1 MQKHKKIEHVEVR
14 PDMKV
19 EELVREMDKSGV
31 FSAGRLA
38 EAVDIYQNMIEDG
51 ATIFMGV
58 GGALVPGGLRQV
70 LVKAIS
76 DDLVDIIATTG
87 ANVTHDLIESF
98 GGHHLRGEPMV
109 DDAKLRR
116 RGISRIYDAYVP
128 QRAFELFEDRIQP
141 MLAEV
146 TKVNTRISSMR
157 LLREIGLR
165 LDDRSSFLGAAARH
179 EVPVFAPA
187 LADSIL
193 GLQAWLYSQDHELI
207 IDSLLDVREMVELA
221 GKAEKPGAVLLGGG
235 VPKNFV
241 LQSML
246 LTSHAFEYAIQIT
259 MDRPEPGGLSGA
271 TLEEAK
277 SWGKVSPGARLVTV
291 IGDATVI
298 FPLLITA
305 LLGRLHR

>member
-1 MQKHKKIEHVEVR
+1 MSK
-14 PDMKV
+14 KV
-19 EELVREMDKSGV
+19 EHFKIGPKMRVSELIDSMGKSGV

-38 EAVDIYQNMIEDG
+38 EAVGTYQEMIEND

-70 LVKAIS
+70 LVKVIS
-76 DDLVDIIATTG
+76 DGLVDVIVTTG

-98 GGHHLRGEPMV
+98 GGSHLRGEPMV

-116 RGISRIYDAYVP
+116 QGISRIYDAYVP
-128 QRAFELFEDRIQP
+128 QKAFELFEDRIQP
-141 MLAEV
+141 MLEDV
-146 TKVNTRISSMR
+146 TKVEQRMSSAK

-165 LDDRSSFLGAAARH
+165 LKDRKSILGAAARH
-179 EVPVFAPA
+179 EVPVFTPA
-187 LADSIL
+187 IADSIL

-207 IDSLLDVREMVELA
+207 IDGLLDVREMVELA
-221 GKAEKPGAVLLGGG
+221 GKAEKPGAVILGGG

-246 LTSHAFEYAIQIT
+246 LTPHAFEYAIQIT

-277 SWGKVSPGARLVTV
+277 SWGKVSPDARLVTV

-298 FPLLITA
+298 FPLLITG
-305 LLGRLHR
+305 LLGRLGK

>member
-1 MQKHKKIEHVEVR
+1 MMHKKIEHIKIESIMQVG
-14 PDMKV
+14 
-19 EELVREMDKSGV
+19 ELVDRMDKSGV

-38 EAVDIYQNMIEDG
+38 EAVDIYRDMVDDG
-51 ATIFMGV
+51 STIFMGV
-58 GGALVPGGLRQV
+58 GGALVPGGLRRV
-70 LVKAIS
+70 LTKAIS
-76 DDLVDIIATTG
+76 NDLVDVMVTTG

-116 RGISRIYDAYVP
+116 QGVSRIYDVYVP
-128 QRAFELFEDRIQP
+128 QKAFELFEDRIQP

-146 TKVNTRISSMR
+146 TKVDAYVSSAR

-165 LDDRSSFLGAAARH
+165 LDDRNSFLRAAARH

-207 IDSLLDVREMVELA
+207 IDSLLDVREIVELA
-221 GKAEKPGAVLLGGG
+221 GKAKKPGAVLLGGG
-235 VPKNFV
+235 VSKNFV
-241 LQSML
+241 FQSML

-277 SWGKVSPGARLVTV
+277 SWGKVSPDARLVTV

-305 LLGRLHR
+305 LLGRLRK

>member
-1 MQKHKKIEHVEVR
+1 MHKKIEHVKIEPTMRVG
-14 PDMKV
+14 
-19 EELVREMDKSGV
+19 ELVDRMDKSGV

-38 EAVDIYQNMIEDG
+38 EAVDIYQGMVEGG

-70 LVKAIS
+70 LVKAIF
-76 DDLVDIIATTG
+76 DDLVDVIVTTG
-87 ANVTHDLIESF
+87 ANLTHDLIESF

-116 RGISRIYDAYVP
+116 QGISRIYDAYVP

-146 TKVNTRISSMR
+146 TKVNTRMSSAR
-157 LLREIGLR
+157 LLREIGLH
-165 LDDRSSFLGAAARH
+165 LGDRNSFLSAAAKH

-187 LADSIL
+187 IADSIL

-277 SWGKVSPGARLVTV
+277 SWGKVSPNARLVTV

-305 LLGRLHR
+305 LLGRLRK

>member
-1 MQKHKKIEHVEVR
+1 MSK
-14 PDMKV
+14 KV
-19 EELVREMDKSGV
+19 EHFKIGPKMRVSELIDSMGKSGV

-38 EAVDIYQNMIEDG
+38 EAVGTYQEMIEND

-70 LVKAIS
+70 LVKVIS
-76 DDLVDIIATTG
+76 DGLVDAIVTTG

-98 GGHHLRGEPMV
+98 GGSHLRGEPMV

-116 RGISRIYDAYVP
+116 QGISRIYDAYVP
-128 QRAFELFEDRIQP
+128 QKAFELFEDRIQP
-141 MLAEV
+141 MLEDV
-146 TKVNTRISSMR
+146 TKVEQRMSSAK

-165 LDDRSSFLGAAARH
+165 LKDRKSILMAAAMH
-179 EVPVFAPA
+179 EVPVFTPA
-187 LADSIL
+187 IADSIL

-207 IDSLLDVREMVELA
+207 IDGLLDVREMVELA
-221 GKAEKPGAVLLGGG
+221 GKAEKPGAVILGGG

-246 LTSHAFEYAIQIT
+246 LTPHAFEYAIQIT

-277 SWGKVSPGARLVTV
+277 SWGKVSPDARLVTV

-298 FPLLITA
+298 FPLLITG
-305 LLGRLHR
+305 LLGRLGK

>member
-1 MQKHKKIEHVEVR
+1 MHKKIEHVKIEPTMRVG
-14 PDMKV
+14 
-19 EELVREMDKSGV
+19 ELVDRMDKSGV

-38 EAVDIYQNMIEDG
+38 EAADIYQGMVEGG

-70 LVKAIS
+70 LVRAIS
-76 DDLVDIIATTG
+76 DDLVDVMVTTG

-116 RGISRIYDAYVP
+116 QGISRIYDAYVP

-141 MLAEV
+141 MLVEV
-146 TKVNTRISSMR
+146 TKVGTRMSSAR
-157 LLREIGLR
+157 LLREIGLH
-165 LDDRSSFLGAAARH
+165 LDDRNSFLGAAARH

-259 MDRPEPGGLSGA
+259 MDRPEHGGLSGA

-277 SWGKVSPGARLVTV
+277 SWGKVSPDARLVTV

>member
-1 MQKHKKIEHVEVR
+1 MHKKINHIKIEPIMRV
-14 PDMKV
+14 D
-19 EELVREMDKSGV
+19 ELVDRMGKSGV

-38 EAVDIYQNMIEDG
+38 EAVDVYYDMIKND

-70 LVKAIS
+70 LVKTIS
-76 DDLVDIIATTG
+76 KGLVDIIVTTG

-98 GGHHLRGEPMV
+98 GGHHLRGEPMT
-109 DDAKLRR
+109 DDAKLRE
-116 RGISRIYDAYVP
+116 RGISRIYDTYVP
-128 QRAFELFEDRIQP
+128 QKAFELFEDRVQP
-141 MLAEV
+141 LLAEIS
-146 TKVNTRISSMR
+146 KVDARISSIK
-157 LLREIGLR
+157 LLREMGLR
-165 LDDRSSFLGAAARH
+165 LDDRNSFLRAAAKH
-179 EVPVFAPA
+179 NVPVFAPA
-187 LADSIL
+187 ISDSIL

-207 IDSLLDVREMVELA
+207 IDSLLDVREMVEIA
-221 GKAEKPGAVLLGGG
+221 SNAKKPGAVLLGGG

-246 LTSHAFEYAIQIT
+246 LTPQAFEYAIQIT
-259 MDRPEPGGLSGA
+259 MDRPEHGGLSGA

-277 SWGKVSPGARLVTV
+277 SWGKVSLDARFVEV

-305 LLGRLHR
+305 LLGRLNK

>member
-1 MQKHKKIEHVEVR
+1 MHKRIEHVKIEPIMRVG
-14 PDMKV
+14 
-19 EELVREMDKSGV
+19 ELVDRMDKSGV

-70 LVKAIS
+70 LAEAIS
-76 DDLVDIIATTG
+76 DDLVDVMVTTG

-146 TKVNTRISSMR
+146 TKVGTRMSSAK

-165 LDDRSSFLGAAARH
+165 LDDQNSFLSAAAKH

-235 VPKNFV
+235 VSKNFV

-277 SWGKVSPGARLVTV
+277 SWGKVSPNARLVTV